1 MSARWNIVV
10 LGAALAL
17 VVPGARTA
25 SAGFGSFSDLGGGAQ
40 IQYELSSVHD
50 IDHDAMSAPRS
61 NDLVLGGFR
70 THGFVGGKRW
80 GYHVGAAVL
89 AGSTIRDAGFA
100 YDVSLFPI
108 GIALRFFETS
118 FITLGAG
125 IGASGAVGTL
135 DDALTFPLEARFEVG
150 RGIRVLGRARVTYLD
165 NAPGRE
171 NGGVSLDLGDELEA
185 MLAVRL
191 GKGYD
196 EHSFPTGNGY
206 FIGMTVREA
215 LGARFA
221 GLVIGY
227 SVDMGTRRTP
237 RHYTSYDGCRDCD

>member
-1 MSARWNIVV
+1 MSARWSLV
-10 LGAALAL
+10 LVGTLALAH
-17 VVPGARTA
+17 ARPAT
-25 SAGFGSFSDLGGGAQ
+25 AGFGNFSDLGGGAQ

-50 IDHDAMSAPRS
+50 VDHDAMSSPRS

-70 THGFVGGKRW
+70 TYGFVGGKRW
-80 GYHVGAAVL
+80 GYNVGAAL
-89 AGSTIRDAGFA
+89 AAGSTIRDAGFA
-100 YDVSLFPI
+100 YDVSLIPI
-108 GIALRFFETS
+108 GVALRFFETS
-118 FITLGAG
+118 FIAIGAG
-125 IGASGAVGTL
+125 VGASGAVGTL
-135 DDALTFPLEARFEVG
+135 DDAVTFPLEARFEVG

-165 NAPGRE
+165 SAPGRE
-171 NGGVSLDLGDELEA
+171 NGGVTLGLGDELEA

-206 FIGMTVREA
+206 FIGATVREA

-237 RHYTSYDGCRDCD
+237 RHFEDHNNDGCPGCE

>member
-1 MSARWNIVV
+1 MSARQTLVV
-10 LGAALAL
+10 VAALAAL
-17 VVPGARTA
+17 TRARPA
-25 SAGFGSFSDLGGGAQ
+25 SAGFGNFNDLGFGAQ

-50 IDHDAMSAPRS
+50 VGHEAMAVPSA

-70 THGFVGGKRW
+70 VHGFVGGKRW
-80 GYHVGAAVL
+80 GYHVGAAMT

-118 FITLGAG
+118 FIAVGAG
-125 IGASGAVGTL
+125 VGASGAVGTL
-135 DDALTFPLEARFEVG
+135 DDAVTFPLEARFEVG

-165 NAPGRE
+165 AAPRRE
-171 NGGVSLDLGDELEA
+171 NGGMTLDLGDELEA
-185 MLAVRL
+185 ILAVRL

-196 EHSFPTGNGY
+196 EYGFPTGNGY
-206 FIGMTVREA
+206 FVGATVREA

-227 SVDMGTRRTP
+227 SVDMGSRRKP
-237 RHYTSYDGCRDCD
+237 RRNEGWESCPECD

>member
-1 MSARWNIVV
+1 MRARWSLALV
-10 LGAALAL
+10 AALAL
-17 VVPGARTA
+17 AHTRTA
-25 SAGFGSFSDLGGGAQ
+25 SAGFNDFSDLGFGAQ

-50 IDHDAMSAPRS
+50 VDHDAMSAPRS

-70 THGFVGGKRW
+70 VHGFAGGKRW
-80 GYHVGAAVL
+80 GYHIGAAMA

-108 GIALRFFETS
+108 GIAVRFFETS
-118 FITLGAG
+118 FFAVGAG

-150 RGIRVLGRARVTYLD
+150 RGIRVLGRARATYLSG
-165 NAPGRE
+165 APSRE
-171 NGGVSLDLGDELEA
+171 NGGVTLGLGDELEA

-191 GKGYD
+191 GRAYD

-206 FIGMTVREA
+206 FIGATVREA

-227 SVDMGTRRTP
+227 SADMGTRRTP
-237 RHYTSYDGCRDCD
+237 RHYEPYDRCPQCE